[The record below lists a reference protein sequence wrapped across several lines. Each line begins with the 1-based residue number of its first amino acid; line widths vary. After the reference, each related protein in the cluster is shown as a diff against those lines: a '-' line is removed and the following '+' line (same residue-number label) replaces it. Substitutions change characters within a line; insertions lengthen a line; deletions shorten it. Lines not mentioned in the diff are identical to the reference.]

1 MKVPEFITAPKLG
14 GVMIQRAYTS
24 RKGKISKIDID
35 MQSKIKNKGR
45 KRPTHSKKG
54 VIKKE

>member
-35 MQSKIKNKGR
+35 MQ
-45 KRPTHSKKG
+45 
-54 VIKKE
+54 